1 MKKWSYKNQNLKLSK
16 NYLALVKEIENI
28 IQHN

>member
-1 MKKWSYKNQNLKLSK
+1 MKKWGYKNQNLKLSK
-16 NYLALVKEIENI
+16 NYLAVVKEIENI